1 MAGLVLKVDDVL
13 VGTATYTVAGLSG
26 IGTAVQASLNLAIV
40 PQNPAAP
47 CDVEISV
54 TKGVS
59 TNVLFRE
66 ALAAGDNMY
75 ASLPFPLIS
84 PNTMSITVS
93 ANCDVTISGSWS

>member
-1 MAGLVLKVDDVL
+1 
-13 VGTATYTVAGLSG
+13 
-26 IGTAVQASLNLAIV
+26 
-40 PQNPAAP
+40 
-47 CDVEISV
+47 
-54 TKGVS
+54 
-59 TNVLFRE
+59 VLFRE